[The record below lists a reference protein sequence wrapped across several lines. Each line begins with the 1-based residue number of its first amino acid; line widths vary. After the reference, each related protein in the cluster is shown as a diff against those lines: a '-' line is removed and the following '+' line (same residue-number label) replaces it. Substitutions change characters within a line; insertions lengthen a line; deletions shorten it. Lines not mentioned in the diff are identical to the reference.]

1 MKKKQ
6 LIWIGIV
13 TILIAIF
20 LAFDLNVLFK
30 VHTDG
35 IFSAEWEAGDALNYV
50 ASIFGAVGTI
60 ILGYVAYKQND
71 RLQEMENNNY
81 IANYSSMVLMND
93 IYIKQEADIPVNW
106 EIHSEQIIK
115 DCDWNEK
122 TPYLG
127 YKFTFN
133 ANSMGNGIPALIH
146 IKDCNI
152 FCSDESNENLS
163 SHLFGKNYA
172 NVYSRIAIHQNGNIK
187 FGMTYVIDAKKRV
200 EFENAIKQS
209 AYSVVGEIV
218 CDIVTDKRVVTQCK
232 CISHC
237 DGKNC
242 ANQITWEDKDP
253 KVFFYGHNIVN
264 INELKIA
271 GEEENHG

>member
-13 TILIAIF
+13 VILIATL
-20 LAFDLNVLFK
+20 LAFGLNVLFK
-30 VHTDG
+30 VHIDG
-35 IFSAEWEAGDALNYV
+35 FFSAEWEAGDALNYV

-81 IANYSSMVLMND
+81 IANYSSMVLMNN
-93 IYIKQEADIPVNW
+93 IYIKQDADIPVNW

-115 DCDWNEK
+115 DCDWDEK

-133 ANSMGNGIPALIH
+133 AKSMGNGIPALIH

-152 FCSDESNENLS
+152 FCSDESNKSMS
-163 SHLFGKNYA
+163 SHLFGKNYS
-172 NVYSRIAIHQNGNIK
+172 NLYSRIAIHQNENIK

-200 EFENAIKQS
+200 EFEDVIKQS
-209 AYSVVGEIV
+209 AYSVVVEIV
-218 CDIVTDKRVVTQCK
+218 FDIVTDKSVVTQCK

-253 KVFFYGHNIVN
+253 KVFFYGHNIVS

-271 GEEENHG
+271 GEE

>member
-13 TILIAIF
+13 VILIATL
-20 LAFDLNVLFK
+20 LAFGLNVLFK

-35 IFSAEWEAGDALNYV
+35 FFSAEWEAGDALNYV

-81 IANYSSMVLMND
+81 IANYSSMVLMNN
-93 IYIKQEADIPVNW
+93 IYIKQDADIPVNW

-115 DCDWNEK
+115 DCDWDEK

-133 ANSMGNGIPALIH
+133 AKSMGNGIPALIH

-152 FCSDESNENLS
+152 FCSDESNKNMS
-163 SHLFGKNYA
+163 SHLFGKNYS
-172 NVYSRIAIHQNGNIK
+172 NVYSRIAIHQNENIK
-187 FGMTYVIDAKKRV
+187 FGMTYVIDAKKRA

-209 AYSVVGEIV
+209 AYSVVVEIV
-218 CDIVTDKRVVTQCK
+218 FDIVTDKSVVTQCK

-253 KVFFYGHNIVN
+253 KVFFYGHNIVS

>member
-6 LIWIGIV
+6 LIWIGTV
-13 TILIAIF
+13 VILIATI
-20 LAFDLNVLFK
+20 LAFGLNMLFK
-30 VHTDG
+30 VHTDS

-81 IANYSSMVLMND
+81 IANYSSMVLMNN
-93 IYIKQEADIPVNW
+93 IYIRQDADIPVNW
-106 EIHSEQIIK
+106 KIHSEQIIK
-115 DCDWNEK
+115 DCDWDEK

-133 ANSMGNGIPALIH
+133 AKSMGNGIPALIH

-152 FCSDESNENLS
+152 FCSDESNKNMS
-163 SHLFGKNYA
+163 SHLFGENYS
-172 NVYSRIAIHQNGNIK
+172 NVYSRIAIHQDGNIK
-187 FGMTYVIDAKKRV
+187 FGMTYVIDAKKRA

-209 AYSVVGEIV
+209 VYSVVVEIV
-218 CDIVTDKRVVTQCK
+218 FDIITDKSVVTQCK
-232 CISHC
+232 CISYC

-253 KVFFYGHNIVN
+253 KVFFYGHNIAS

-271 GEEENHG
+271 GEEDNHG

>member
-20 LAFDLNVLFK
+20 LAFGLNLLFK

-35 IFSAEWEAGDALNYV
+35 IISAEWEAGDALNYA

-81 IANYSSMVLMND
+81 IANYSSMILMNNL
-93 IYIKQEADIPVNW
+93 YIKQEADIPVSW
-106 EIHSEQIIK
+106 DIHPEQIIK
-115 DCDWNEK
+115 DSEWDEK

-133 ANSMGNGIPALIH
+133 AKTLGDGIPALIH

-152 FCSDESNENLS
+152 FCSDESNKNMRSCL
-163 SHLFGKNYA
+163 LGKNYSHM
-172 NVYSRIAIHQNGNIK
+172 YSRIAVYHDGRVK
-187 FGMTYVIDAKKRV
+187 FGMTYVIDAKKRD

-209 AYSVVGEIV
+209 AYRVIVEIV
-218 CDIVTDKRVVTQCK
+218 FDIVTDKSVVTQCK

-237 DGKNC
+237 DGNNC

-253 KVFFYGHNIVN
+253 QVFFYGHNIAN

-271 GEEENHG
+271 GEKENHG